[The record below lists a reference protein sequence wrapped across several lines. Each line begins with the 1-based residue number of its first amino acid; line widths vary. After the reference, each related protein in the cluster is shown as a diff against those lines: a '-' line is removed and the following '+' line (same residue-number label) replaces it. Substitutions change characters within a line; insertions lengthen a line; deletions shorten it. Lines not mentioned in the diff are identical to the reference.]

1 MKRSTGALVVVLV
14 AAVPRL
20 LVLARERGTILEEFV
35 DKSDRFATT
44 LVDHG
49 TFGFL
54 AGVPSAYTQPLY
66 GWFLAG
72 IYLPFGRSWL
82 AVGIAQIV
90 VAVATALV
98 VFAIGTRLQSTGVG
112 LVAAIVTTLHP
123 YVVWHDVHLN
133 REVLDGLALALLALC
148 ALAAYERRSLPWA
161 AATGVVAGLAILG
174 NARLILLPVAIA
186 VYVAWRSPLSHAV
199 TAAALVIGMAALVVT
214 PWVIRNKVQVG
225 CYAITTDSRALWKA
239 NNENTREVLDRGG
252 WIDDVPKLPG
262 APPWPELAADLTL
275 SGTPTSVDEC
285 AQMRLY
291 RDEVVDFWRDHPG
304 EKARLAV
311 QATRMLWSPVPR
323 ESDESGSGTARLARK
338 TIEPA
343 FVIGALRPRDRR
355 LLRRAAA
362 LRGAGGADARVQHA
376 RGDGLRRVG
385 ALPGA
390 VGLPPRPPRRLRAR
404 LGLGAC
410 AEAAASALRRRGQKR
425 ANVERL
431 HPLDAALGRELLEGT
446 LAACFPHRRGAR
458 EIPCERDDRLGE
470 RLGVRGRDD
479 EPRLPVGDDLGKPA
493 HGARDD
499 RPRALHGLER
509 DHAEPLAER
518 GHDDDRRVLDR
529 GLHGRHEAEEADGVL
544 HPDLTRV
551 RLQRRRERTA
561 SRDVEA

>member
-20 LVLARERGTILEEFV
+20 LVLARERETILEEFV

-72 IYLPFGRSWL
+72 VYLPFGRSWL

-186 VYVAWRSPLSHAV
+186 VYVAWRSPLSQAV

-239 NNENTREVLDRGG
+239 NNENTRETLDAGG
-252 WIDDVPKLPG
+252 WIDDVPEPPG
-262 APPWPELAADLTL
+262 GPPWPELAADLTL
-275 SGTPTSVDEC
+275 AGTPTEIDEC
-285 AQMRLY
+285 AQQRYY
-291 RDEVVDFWRDHPG
+291 RELVFDFWRENPD
-304 EKARLAV
+304 EKGRLAA
-311 QATRMLWSPVPR
+311 QAVVMLWSPTFSVD
-323 ESDESGSGTARLARK
+323 SDDAGRGRLAELGRDVA
-338 TIEPA
+338 EPVFMIA
-343 FVIGALRPRDRR
+343 VY
-355 LLRRAAA
+355 LLAI
-362 LRGAGGADARVQHA
+362 
-376 RGDGLRRVG
+376 VG
-385 ALPGA
+385 AVLA
-390 VGLPPRPPRRLRAR
+390 PRRFV
-404 LGLGAC
+404 
-410 AEAAASALRRRGQKR
+410 AL
-425 ANVERL
+425 V
-431 HPLDAALGRELLEGT
+431 ALLVGYNT
-446 LAACFPHRRGAR
+446 LAAMAFAGTVRYRAPFDFLLA
-458 EIPCERDDRLGE
+458 L
-470 RLGVRGRDD
+470 LAATALVRGWNALRQ
-479 EPRLPVGDDLGKPA
+479 R
-493 HGARDD
+493 RS
-499 RPRALHGLER
+499 RP
-509 DHAEPLAER
+509 
-518 GHDDDRRVLDR
+518 
-529 GLHGRHEAEEADGVL
+529 VL
-544 HPDLTRV
+544 HR
-551 RLQRRRERTA
+551 
-561 SRDVEA
+561 